1 MVDVPSTIMSAA
13 EKIREII
20 RSAQVDGVPVIFKGT
35 RMDRG
40 SNFDL
45 VARLAYLEGLQ
56 RALEIIEESEKD
68 ENGERRSS

>member
-1 MVDVPSTIMSAA
+1 MADVSGTVMSPA

-20 RSAQVDGVPVIFKGT
+20 KSAQVDGFPAIFKGT

-56 RALEIIEESEKD
+56 RALEIIEESEK
-68 ENGERRSS
+68 EKNG